1 MNEQNSAV
9 QPLLTGDEIRAAV
22 RQAHSM
28 TAPSDTT
35 EPGDYVMAGVRA
47 LLSKLRAPVA
57 DERAAFEA
65 DYAESWNAAY
75 NNTTSH
81 TAQEVAVLRDG
92 DGYGAENV
100 YLNARWEGWQRRA
113 ALASA
118 PVAGEAVAWVSDTAG
133 ATDNPKL
140 AETWRKMGWPVRPL
154 VYGDAAPQGS
164 AEPVS
169 DAGTA
174 ASGDVVLPPLPFPA
188 PRHIRAAQMKEYA
201 RAAVLAD
208 RQQRGGDVG
217 EHGAFWWRKGLR
229 ATLAPQPAAPHSDLE
244 RARQGLPPYNPSMP
258 TEQDWQRITENGR
271 KAWGGAQPAA
281 SAEPSDEEIDA
292 IAASMPDG
300 AGGMLKQWGYRQ
312 FARALLSRYG
322 RHAGDAEYPLAAKV
336 CAELYQVI
344 GSLASD
350 LGVFDHPK
358 VVKALDNAADHALVH
373 DDVLPFPSFEHK
385 TAGEAQPV
393 ACLRRQSDGSDWGHW
408 KPASVEDGQR
418 VTGLRSWQVRWLVDA
433 APQASAENLRNAA
446 LEEAAAVAKRI
457 SDKYAFGHYGNET
470 DTADEIEREILALK
484 TQADKDGGQQ
494 RNWVSDWSAAIKSL
508 PMGRAD
514 AEGIRSSSNAC
525 MYRNEC
531 RAMLDRLRAA
541 FDHPVFAF
549 LLGEGPLH
557 GVHFGDRH
565 PSERGAY
572 WWRKDLR
579 AALSAAQADTD
590 KKEM

>member
-1 MNEQNSAV
+1 MTQQDDITQRVLTDEECISILKFGSSSIAMARAVESAV
-9 QPLLTGDEIRAAV
+9 
-22 RQAHSM
+22 
-28 TAPSDTT
+28 
-35 EPGDYVMAGVRA
+35 
-47 LLSKLRAPVA
+47 LSKLRAPVA
-57 DERAAFEA
+57 DETQAPHDHDLWFQEYGQTLGAFYNNLTIHTRAA
-65 DYAESWNAAY
+65 WVAASRQY
-75 NNTTSH
+75 
-81 TAQEVAVLRDG
+81 
-92 DGYGAENV
+92 
-100 YLNARWEGWQRRA
+100 A

-118 PVAGEAVAWVSDTAG
+118 PVAGEALDTLTIILEWDDGKSDEIEVHGTEKMLRRLQVWL
-133 ATDNPKL
+133 D
-140 AETWRKMGWPVRPL
+140 RKRGL
-154 VYGDAAPQGS
+154 FHEAAPQAS

-174 ASGDVVLPPLPFPA
+174 ASDDVVLPPLPFPA

-208 RQQRGGDVG
+208 RQQRAGDVG

-393 ACLRRQSDGSDWGHW
+393 AWVAADTIHSPHPTCISSLAYMSQIDQNRGREYV
-408 KPASVEDGQR
+408 P
-418 VTGLRSWQVRWLVDA
+418 LYA
-433 APQASAENLRNAA
+433 APQASPVAGEAVHGQRGWDVIDDMRAAVRFAPSSAYWSERLREFFGPDAREGIDA
-446 LEEAAAVAKRI
+446 LEKQLREA
-457 SDKYAFGHYGNET
+457 
-470 DTADEIEREILALK
+470 
-484 TQADKDGGQQ
+484 
-494 RNWVSDWSAAIKSL
+494 
-508 PMGRAD
+508 
-514 AEGIRSSSNAC
+514 
-525 MYRNEC
+525 
-531 RAMLDRLRAA
+531 
-541 FDHPVFAF
+541 
-549 LLGEGPLH
+549 
-557 GVHFGDRH
+557 
-565 PSERGAY
+565 
-572 WWRKDLR
+572 R
-579 AALSAAQADTD
+579 AALAAQADTD